1 MNVLF
6 MGPPGSGKGT
16 QSKLLCDSFSMEHLS
31 TGDILREAIAQ
42 KTEVGMRAKSF
53 MDKGE
58 YVPDT
63 VVIDLIRARLS
74 KMSGKGFILD
84 GFPRTVPQAQALDQV
99 LSDLDLQ
106 LNGVFF
112 FDVKKD
118 VLVDRLSSRRTC
130 RNCNRIASV
139 DQVTEGKLADCTV
152 SGKPCN
158 FFQRNDD
165 LPEVI
170 TKRIQVYQEQTTPV
184 IDYYKTN
191 PNFLTVDASM
201 PADQVFQIIIG
212 KLKPEN

>member
-16 QSKLLCDSFSMEHLS
+16 QSKLLRDRFDMEHLS

-42 KTEVGMRAKSF
+42 KTEVGMRAKGY

-58 YVPDT
+58 YVPDA

-74 KMSGKGFILD
+74 SLAGKGFILD

-99 LSDLDLQ
+99 LSELNLQ

-118 VLVDRLSSRRTC
+118 VLVNRLSSRRTC
-130 RNCNRIASV
+130 RNCNRIVSADMVSN
-139 DQVTEGKLADCTV
+139 GKLEDCTV
-152 SGKPCN
+152 TSKPCN
-158 FFQRNDD
+158 FYQRNDD

-184 IDYYKTN
+184 IDYYKSN
-191 PNFLTVDASM
+191 PNFLTVDAAM

-212 KLKPEN
+212 KLK